1 MNVMGEDNGST
12 FNTLFSVKGFRMR
25 GRVLGEKKGRCS
37 GEREGLGRE
46 IREGFRMRERVLG
59 EKKGRGSG

>member
-37 GEREGLGRE
+37 GLGRE